1 MSQLSLFS
9 ADARPSRL
17 GDLAGLLCGPARI
30 TRFGAGDTAR
40 ISLQVPDAGRAA
52 AVRAAAAPFGIPFEL
67 GERTCAGRELRTA
80 YRRDLA
86 GLARAW
92 TGRDRGK
99 TVPAGFQLDGTA
111 LRLWVLACG
120 RPDGRGGYVLPLDGT
135 APGTHDA
142 LIAATT
148 RLGLPPARIVLPP
161 CEACRERAAAASA
174 AREGADTTSAA
185 SPDTRTDTGADPE
198 ADPEAAV
205 ETRTGMYTESDIG
218 TDPPTDPAG
227 PPRATDP
234 PAPPHR
240 PSSPSPTRP
249 TPALLLTN
257 GTTALDLAP
266 LPAEP
271 APAHCRSHHL
281 ALVPAP
287 APECPAAGPALRIT
301 GARRLQRLV
310 ELVGS
315 APEDVDTAEWP
326 RHWAR
331 PGA

>member
-9 ADARPSRL
+9 ADARPLRL

-40 ISLQVPDAGRAA
+40 ISLQVADAGRAA
-52 AVRAAAAPFGIPFEL
+52 AVRAAAAPLGIPFEL

-92 TGRDRGK
+92 TGRDRRK
-99 TVPAGFQLDGTA
+99 SVPAGFQLDGTA

-120 RPDGRGGYVLPLDGT
+120 RADGRGGCVLPLDGA

-161 CEACRERAAAASA
+161 CEGCRERAAADTEAGSA
-174 AREGADTTSAA
+174 LTEDALTTDD
-185 SPDTRTDTGADPE
+185 PDACPDAEP
-198 ADPEAAV
+198 A
-205 ETRTGMYTESDIG
+205 
-218 TDPPTDPAG
+218 PTSG
-227 PPRATDP
+227 PVIP
-234 PAPPHR
+234 PAPR
-240 PSSPSPTRP
+240 SSPTRP
-249 TPALLLTN
+249 APAILLTD
-257 GTTALDLAP
+257 GTTALDLPPAP
-266 LPAEP
+266 P
-271 APAHCRSHHL
+271 APAQCRSHHL
-281 ALVPAP
+281 ALVPAV
-287 APECPAAGPALRIT
+287 APECPAAGPALRIA

-310 ELVGS
+310 ELVGP

-326 RHWAR
+326 RHWGR
-331 PGA
+331 PRA

>member
-9 ADARPSRL
+9 ADARPLRL

-40 ISLQVPDAGRAA
+40 ISLQVADPGRAA

-92 TGRDRGK
+92 TGRDRRK
-99 TVPAGFQLDGTA
+99 NVPAGFPLDGTA

-120 RPDGRGGYVLPLDGT
+120 RADGRGGYVLPLDGT

-161 CEACRERAAAASA
+161 CEDCRERAAA
-174 AREGADTTSAA
+174 DQ
-185 SPDTRTDTGADPE
+185 E
-198 ADPEAAV
+198 ADPARTEDTPTTVDDADAD
-205 ETRTGMYTESDIG
+205 TRADA
-218 TDPPTDPAG
+218 DPAPTAG
-227 PPRATDP
+227 L
-234 PAPPHR
+234 PAPP
-240 PSSPSPTRP
+240 PSSPTRP
-249 TPALLLTN
+249 SPAILLTD
-257 GTTALDLAP
+257 GTTALDLPPAP
-266 LPAEP
+266 P
-271 APAHCRSHHL
+271 APAQCRSHHL
-281 ALVPAP
+281 ALVPAV
-287 APECPAAGPALRIT
+287 AAECPAAGPALRIT

-310 ELVGS
+310 ELVGP

-326 RHWAR
+326 RHWGRTRA
-331 PGA
+331 

>member
-9 ADARPSRL
+9 ADARPLRL

-40 ISLQVPDAGRAA
+40 ISLQVADAGRAA

-92 TGRDRGK
+92 TGRDRRK
-99 TVPAGFQLDGTA
+99 SVPPGFQLDGTA

-120 RPDGRGGYVLPLDGT
+120 RADGRGGYVLPLDGA

-161 CEACRERAAAASA
+161 CDACRERA
-174 AREGADTTSAA
+174 EADA
-185 SPDTRTDTGADPE
+185 E
-198 ADPEAAV
+198 ADPAVTEDDDAPTTDGDGAAD
-205 ETRTGMYTESDIG
+205 TRVDGAADARADAG
-218 TDPPTDPAG
+218 TDPT
-227 PPRATDP
+227 
-234 PAPPHR
+234 
-240 PSSPSPTRP
+240 PTRP
-249 TPALLLTN
+249 GDLPARSAPPSPPTRPAPAILLTD
-257 GTTALDLAP
+257 GTTALDLPPAP
-266 LPAEP
+266 P
-271 APAHCRSHHL
+271 APAQCRSHHL
-281 ALVPAP
+281 ALVPAV

-310 ELVGS
+310 ELVGP

-326 RHWAR
+326 RHWGRTRA
-331 PGA
+331 